1 MRSGFRHSSVAIAL
15 ALGAALTLGSFTLAS
30 AQTAAA
36 ATASSPGA
44 VGAAALVEVT
54 AHVTHIDAST
64 NSVTLRGPRGD
75 SMVVDV
81 APEVG
86 DVKKLKIGDEVHI
99 AYKGAL
105 LLSADKVDA
114 KGIRSRVENQATI
127 PASGGGSAQVRS
139 VQVVATV
146 QKIDRKNRV
155 VTLRG
160 PRHTVKLAVAPEV
173 PLEKLKVGD
182 SIRADYQSATAVQV
196 TRDGAPIQ

>member
-1 MRSGFRHSSVAIAL
+1 MRKGYRHSTLAIAL
-15 ALGAALTLGSFTLAS
+15 ALGAALTTLGSFTLAS
-30 AQTAAA
+30 AQTTEA
-36 ATASSPGA
+36 ASSPEA

-54 AHVTHIDAST
+54 ARVTHIDAST

-75 SMVVDV
+75 SAVVDV

-86 DVKKLKIGDEVHI
+86 DVKKLKIGDNVHI

-127 PASGGGSAQVRS
+127 PASGGATAQVRS
-139 VQVVATV
+139 VQVVATI
-146 QKIDRKNRV
+146 QKIDREKRV

-160 PRHTVKLAVAPEV
+160 PRRTVMLQVAPDV
-173 PLEKLKVGD
+173 PLEKFKVGD
-182 SIRADYQSATAVQV
+182 SIRADYQSATAIQV
-196 TRDGAPIQ
+196 TRDGASIQ